1 LAAPKEKGFKGFVVC
16 LAKPRASDKAAG
28 LAEPAESSLA
38 GGGATSSQS
47 GTPPL
52 RAPSSSS
59 GQRQDHTDSPVL
71 HPQARSS
78 SSGQR
83 HDHTDSP
90 GQAPA
95 PLAGGWI
102 LWRCVGQFEHD
113 DGAELKAKFDASY
126 KVGATIGQGTF
137 GKVFGA
143 VRRSDNAAVA
153 VKAFT
158 FAWLMMHTR

>member
-1 LAAPKEKGFKGFVVC
+1 MC

-28 LAEPAESSLA
+28 LAEPAESS
-38 GGGATSSQS
+38 
-47 GTPPL
+47 PPL

-59 GQRQDHTDSPVL
+59 GQRQ
-71 HPQARSS
+71 
-78 SSGQR
+78 
-83 HDHTDSP
+83 DHTDSP

-102 LWRCVGQFEHD
+102 LWRCVGQFGHD

-126 KVGATIGQGTF
+126 KVGATIGEGTF

-158 FAWLMMHTR
+158 FAWLMMRTR